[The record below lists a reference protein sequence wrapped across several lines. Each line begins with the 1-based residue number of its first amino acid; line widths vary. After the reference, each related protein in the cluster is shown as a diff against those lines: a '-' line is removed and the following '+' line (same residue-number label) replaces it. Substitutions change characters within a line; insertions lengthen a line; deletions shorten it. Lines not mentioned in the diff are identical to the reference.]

1 MIRLLEDLNHIGKV
15 LAPFGVDLQAN
26 YNSFIPLDVKETENS
41 YVVHADLPGM
51 KKEDIFVDFSQDGIL
66 TVSVT
71 KNSETEQKDGE
82 KVLISE
88 RYFMKKERKLNFNNK
103 VDGSTIKAKYENGI
117 LRLSVP
123 KKPAKAVEAKKT
135 IAIEG

>member
-1 MIRLLEDLNHIGKV
+1 MIRLLEDLNQIGKV

-41 YVVHADLPGM
+41 YLVHADLPGM

-66 TVSVT
+66 TVAVN
-71 KNSETEQKDGE
+71 KNSEREQKEGE

-103 VDGSTIKAKYENGI
+103 VDGSAIKAKYENGV
-117 LRLSVP
+117 LMLDLP
-123 KKPAKAVEAKKT
+123 KVQAKQAQSIV
-135 IAIEG
+135 ID

>member
-1 MIRLLEDLNHIGKV
+1 MIRLLEDLNQIGKV

-88 RYFMKKERKLNFNNK
+88 RYFMKKERKINFNNK
-103 VDGSTIKAKYENGI
+103 VDGSTIKAKYENGV
-117 LRLSVP
+117 LVLELQKMQ
-123 KKPAKAVEAKKT
+123 KKQAQSIV
-135 IAIEG
+135 ID

>member
-1 MIRLLEDLNHIGKV
+1 MIRLLEDLNQIGKV

-41 YVVHADLPGM
+41 YLVHADLPGM

-66 TVSVT
+66 TVAVT
-71 KNSETEQKDGE
+71 KNSEREQKEGE

-103 VDGSTIKAKYENGI
+103 VDGSAIKAKYENGV
-117 LRLSVP
+117 LMLDLP
-123 KKPAKAVEAKKT
+123 KVQAKQAQSIVIDST
-135 IAIEG
+135 

>member
-1 MIRLLEDLNHIGKV
+1 MIRLLEDLNQIGKV

-41 YVVHADLPGM
+41 YLVHADLLGM

-66 TVSVT
+66 TVAVT
-71 KNSETEQKDGE
+71 KNSEREQKEGE

-103 VDGSTIKAKYENGI
+103 VDGSAIKAKYENGV
-117 LRLSVP
+117 LMLDLP
-123 KKPAKAVEAKKT
+123 KVQAKQAQSIVIDST
-135 IAIEG
+135 

>member
-1 MIRLLEDLNHIGKV
+1 MIRLLEDLNQIGKV

-41 YVVHADLPGM
+41 YLVHADLPGM

-66 TVSVT
+66 TVAVT
-71 KNSETEQKDGE
+71 KNSEREQKEGE

-103 VDGSTIKAKYENGI
+103 VDGSTIKAKYENGV
-117 LRLSVP
+117 LMLDLP
-123 KKPAKAVEAKKT
+123 KVQAKQAQSIV
-135 IAIEG
+135 ID

>member
-103 VDGSTIKAKYENGI
+103 VDGSTIKAKYENGV
-117 LRLSVP
+117 LVLEL
-123 KKPAKAVEAKKT
+123 KKIKKKQAQS
-135 IAIEG
+135 IVID

>member
-1 MIRLLEDLNHIGKV
+1 MIRLLEDLNQIGKV

-41 YVVHADLPGM
+41 YLVHADLPGM

-66 TVSVT
+66 TVAVT
-71 KNSETEQKDGE
+71 KNSEREQKEGE

-103 VDGSTIKAKYENGI
+103 VDGSAIKAKYENGVLMLDLPKVQAKQAQSI
-117 LRLSVP
+117 L
-123 KKPAKAVEAKKT
+123 
-135 IAIEG
+135 ID

>member
-88 RYFMKKERKLNFNNK
+88 KYFMKKERKLNFNNK
-103 VDGSTIKAKYENGI
+103 VDGSTIKAKYENGV
-117 LRLSVP
+117 LVLELQKMQ
-123 KKPAKAVEAKKT
+123 KKQAQSIV
-135 IAIEG
+135 ID

>member
-1 MIRLLEDLNHIGKV
+1 MIRLLEDLNQIGKV

-103 VDGSTIKAKYENGI
+103 VDGSTIKAKYENGV
-117 LRLSVP
+117 LVLELQKMQ
-123 KKPAKAVEAKKT
+123 KKQAQSIV
-135 IAIEG
+135 ID

>member
-66 TVSVT
+66 TVAVT

-103 VDGSTIKAKYENGI
+103 VDGSTIKAKYENGV
-117 LRLSVP
+117 LVLELQKMQ
-123 KKPAKAVEAKKT
+123 KKQAQSIV
-135 IAIEG
+135 ID

>member
-1 MIRLLEDLNHIGKV
+1 MIRLLEDLNQIGKV

-103 VDGSTIKAKYENGI
+103 VDGSTIKAKYENGV
-117 LRLSVP
+117 LMLDLP
-123 KKPAKAVEAKKT
+123 KVQAKQAQSIV
-135 IAIEG
+135 ID

>member
-1 MIRLLEDLNHIGKV
+1 MIRLLEDLNQIGKV

-41 YVVHADLPGM
+41 YLVHADLPGM

-66 TVSVT
+66 TVAVT
-71 KNSETEQKDGE
+71 KNSEREQKEGE

-88 RYFMKKERKLNFNNK
+88 RYFIKKERKLNFNNK
-103 VDGSTIKAKYENGI
+103 VDGSAIKAKYENGV
-117 LRLSVP
+117 LMLDLP
-123 KKPAKAVEAKKT
+123 KVQAKQAQSIV
-135 IAIEG
+135 ID

>member
-1 MIRLLEDLNHIGKV
+1 MIRLLEDLNQIGKV

-66 TVSVT
+66 TVAVT
-71 KNSETEQKDGE
+71 KNSEREQKEGE

-103 VDGSTIKAKYENGI
+103 VDGSAIKAKYENGV
-117 LRLSVP
+117 LMLDLP
-123 KKPAKAVEAKKT
+123 KVQAKQAQSIV
-135 IAIEG
+135 ID

>member
-1 MIRLLEDLNHIGKV
+1 MIRLLEDLNQIGKV

-41 YVVHADLPGM
+41 YLVHADLPGM
-51 KKEDIFVDFSQDGIL
+51 RKEDIFVDFSQDGIL
-66 TVSVT
+66 TVAVT
-71 KNSETEQKDGE
+71 KNSEREQKEGE

-103 VDGSTIKAKYENGI
+103 VDGSAIKAKYENGV
-117 LRLSVP
+117 LMLDLP
-123 KKPAKAVEAKKT
+123 KVQAKQAQSIV
-135 IAIEG
+135 ID

>member
-1 MIRLLEDLNHIGKV
+1 MIRLLEDLNQIGKV

-26 YNSFIPLDVKETENS
+26 YNSFISLDVKETENS
-41 YVVHADLPGM
+41 YLVHADLPGM

-66 TVSVT
+66 TVAVT
-71 KNSETEQKDGE
+71 KNSEREQKEGE

-103 VDGSTIKAKYENGI
+103 VDGSAIKAKYENGV
-117 LRLSVP
+117 LMLDLP
-123 KKPAKAVEAKKT
+123 KVQAKQAQSIV
-135 IAIEG
+135 ID

>member
-41 YVVHADLPGM
+41 YLVHADLPGM

-66 TVSVT
+66 TVAVT
-71 KNSETEQKDGE
+71 KNSEREQKEGE

-88 RYFMKKERKLNFNNK
+88 RYFMKKERKINFNNK
-103 VDGSTIKAKYENGI
+103 VDGSTIKAKYENGV
-117 LRLSVP
+117 LVLELQKMQ
-123 KKPAKAVEAKKT
+123 KKQAQSIV
-135 IAIEG
+135 ID

>member
-1 MIRLLEDLNHIGKV
+1 MIRLLEDLNQIGKV

-26 YNSFIPLDVKETENS
+26 YNSFIPLDVKETEYS
-41 YVVHADLPGM
+41 YLVHADLPGM

-66 TVSVT
+66 TVAVT
-71 KNSETEQKDGE
+71 KNSEREQKEGE

-103 VDGSTIKAKYENGI
+103 VDGSAIKAKYENGV
-117 LRLSVP
+117 LMLDLP
-123 KKPAKAVEAKKT
+123 KVQAKQAQSIV
-135 IAIEG
+135 ID

>member
-103 VDGSTIKAKYENGI
+103 VDGSAIKAKYENGV
-117 LRLSVP
+117 LVLELQKVQ
-123 KKPAKAVEAKKT
+123 KKQAQSIV
-135 IAIEG
+135 ID

>member
-1 MIRLLEDLNHIGKV
+1 MIRLLEDLNQIGKV

-41 YVVHADLPGM
+41 YLVHADLPGM

-66 TVSVT
+66 TVAVT
-71 KNSETEQKDGE
+71 KNSEREQKEGE

-103 VDGSTIKAKYENGI
+103 VDGSAIKAKYENGV
-117 LRLSVP
+117 LMLDLP
-123 KKPAKAVEAKKT
+123 KVQAKQAQSIV
-135 IAIEG
+135 ID

>member
-103 VDGSTIKAKYENGI
+103 VDGSAIKAKYENGV
-117 LRLSVP
+117 LMLDLP
-123 KKPAKAVEAKKT
+123 KVQAKQAQSIV
-135 IAIEG
+135 ID